1 MWFRSFLIAFVAWV
15 VTCLDGC
22 QGQGKQSA
30 LALSSASGEILYVV
44 DNVSVTTYAIDP
56 DTLTPSLAGA
66 SVDLIPPSCFLLQ
79 FVPSPDDH
87 FLYVLWSD
95 AQQHEH
101 LSAYVTDSSGVPQTP
116 PLQTLN
122 VPSISQLNIHP
133 SGKFAYGMQL
143 DSSNGAF
150 ISKIFLFHVKV
161 SGRLHID
168 PHVQGI
174 YGPAAFPTLLYGVS
188 PDGSQVYLASE
199 DANGPA
205 YWESAV
211 NGQNGTLAPD
221 NLLFR
226 PPVRDSTVLG
236 AKLAIEYQNALDYS
250 GPGYVNV
257 LSNEPE
263 PPQQLIHCASAMLS
277 ACGTASNVQLDPSG
291 KYLFLTDP
299 SGQVRVGLID
309 FSANAIAATGN
320 FLPVT
325 AQTPGFAFSPDGTL
339 VYAWLASDRSLH
351 IYRFDRTSGNL
362 TDAGASIALSNSAGF
377 LPALR
382 Q

>member
-1 MWFRSFLIAFVAWV
+1 MWFRSFLIAWVTLV
-15 VTCLDGC
+15 VTCLLGC

-30 LALSSASGEILYVV
+30 LSPASNEILYVV
-44 DNVSVTTYAIDP
+44 DNANVTTYTIDP
-56 DTLTPSLAGA
+56 VTLAPSLVGD
-66 SVDLIPPSCFLLQ
+66 SVGLIPPSSFLLQ

-95 AQQHEH
+95 TQQQEH
-101 LSAYVTDSSGVPQTP
+101 LSAYATDLSGVPQIP
-116 PLQTLN
+116 SLQTLN
-122 VPSISQLNIHP
+122 VSSISQLNIHP
-133 SGKFAYGMQL
+133 SGKFVYGMQL
-143 DSSNGAF
+143 ENLTGAY
-150 ISKIFLFHVKV
+150 ISQILLFHIRV
-161 SGRLHID
+161 SGRLQID
-168 PHVQGI
+168 PQVQGI

-188 PDGSQVYLASE
+188 PDGSQVYLASQ
-199 DANGPA
+199 DGNGPA

-211 NGQNGTLAPD
+211 NGQDGTLAPV

-226 PPVRDSTVLG
+226 PPVRDSTILG
-236 AKLAIEYQNALDYS
+236 AKLAIEYQNVLDYL

-263 PPQQLIHCASAMLS
+263 PPQQLIHCAGAMLS
-277 ACGTASNVQLDPSG
+277 ACGTASNVQIDPSG

-299 SGQVRVGLID
+299 VSRQVRVGLID
-309 FSANAIAATGN
+309 FPANAIADTGN
-320 FLPVT
+320 FLPLT

-362 TDAGASIALSNSAGF
+362 TDGGRSIALPNSAGF
-377 LPALR
+377 SPALR